1 MSPRFLSLR
10 LRLLAIRAR
19 NALREL
25 KHVNRE
31 EPMIAHS
38 IPKISAITALGVALS
53 FGTAMSQTKSLKD
66 QLVGTW
72 TVVSWEQMNKD
83 GSKTQR
89 FGANPKGV
97 NSFDANGHFFMM
109 FARPDLPKFA
119 SNDPTNPTPDEA
131 KAITVGSVAYFG
143 TYTVDEPSKT
153 ISLKIEA
160 SSLPNQLGIDQK
172 RVITS
177 LTADELKYTN
187 TTAVGGAGQI
197 NTVYKRAQ

>member
-1 MSPRFLSLR
+1 MNRRSILS
-10 LRLLAIRAR
+10 
-19 NALREL
+19 
-25 KHVNRE
+25 
-31 EPMIAHS
+31 
-38 IPKISAITALGVALS
+38 ISAFAALGIIWSLGSAN
-53 FGTAMSQTKSLKD
+53 AQTKSLKD

-72 TVVSWEQMNKD
+72 TVASWEQSNKD
-83 GSKTQR
+83 GTKTQR

-97 NSFDANGHFFMM
+97 NVFDANGHFFIM
-109 FARPDLPKFA
+109 FARPDLPKLA
-119 SNDPTNPTPDEA
+119 SNDPSNPTPDEA

-177 LTADELKYTN
+177 ITADELKYTN

-197 NTVYKRAQ
+197 NSAYRRAK